1 MKKITLLLVASVGML
16 ITSCNGLGGKDL
28 KSENESLAIAL
39 EQRNAELDEMLSIF
53 NDISE
58 GFHQINAAEHRVDL
72 QRGSVMEGSKT
83 AREQVAEDI
92 AFIHKQMAENKAKIA
107 ELQEKLKK
115 SNLKLG
121 QLERAVESM
130 TGELV
135 TKIHHIEELQAE
147 LSSKNIRI
155 GELELALKLLLSEN
169 KELISSN
176 EAKDK
181 TVAAQDKALNAAW
194 FVFGTKK
201 ELKEQKIV
209 TDKFLQKKRVL
220 QEEDFNK
227 NYFTQIDIRTT
238 KNIKLYTKSAE
249 ILTNHA
255 DGSYELAADSNGEL
269 TLKIKDPKKFW
280 RVSKYLVI
288 QVK

>member
-1 MKKITLLLVASVGML
+1 MKKITLLLVVSAGML

-28 KSENESLAIAL
+28 KNENESLTMAL

>member
-1 MKKITLLLVASVGML
+1 MKKIALLLVVGASMMMV
-16 ITSCNGLGGKDL
+16 SCSGLGGKDS
-28 KSENESLAIAL
+28 KVDNESLAIAL

-58 GFHQINAAEHRVDL
+58 GFHQINAAGHRVDL
-72 QRGSVMEGSKT
+72 HRGSVIEGSKT

-92 AFIHKQMAENKAKIA
+92 AFIHKQMAENQAKIA

-115 SNLKLG
+115 SSFKSS
-121 QLERAVESM
+121 QLERAIASM
-130 TGELV
+130 TEELV
-135 TKIHHIEELQAE
+135 AKIHNIEELQGE
-147 LSSKNIRI
+147 LSSRNIRI

-169 KELISSN
+169 KELVSSN

-238 KNIKLYTKSAE
+238 KNIKLYTNSAE

-255 DGSYELAADSNGEL
+255 DGSYELVADSNGDL
-269 TLKIKDPKKFW
+269 TLKIKDPNKFW